1 MLFRTKDATLINIV
15 RSSFNSD
22 IEYYSYI
29 KNCVVGKQE
38 NLTKKD
44 TIVDVVVSLVK
55 KNSVGRIA
63 YKSK

>member
-29 KNCVVGKQE
+29 KKCVVGKQE
-38 NLTKKD
+38 NLMKKD

-55 KNSVGRIA
+55 KNSVSRIA

>member
-1 MLFRTKDATLINIV
+1 MLFRTKDASLVNIV

-29 KNCVVGKQE
+29 KKCVVGKE
-38 NLTKKD
+38 GKKD
-44 TIVDVVVSLVK
+44 NIVDVVVSLVK
-55 KNSVGRIA
+55 KNGVGRIA

>member
-1 MLFRTKDATLINIV
+1 MLFRTKDATLISIV

-29 KNCVVGKQE
+29 KKNVVGEQLKVE
-38 NLTKKD
+38 KKD

-55 KNSVGRIA
+55 KNSVSRIA